1 MDRTSVVVITIIINS
16 LILACMAGI
25 VGYTVGRARAVKK
38 ISKEEEILFSY
49 RDIAVEAMPQLKNE
63 VLEHKLQKLDK
74 EFAKFLS
81 FS

>member
-1 MDRTSVVVITIIINS
+1 MDTASAVVITIIVNS

-63 VLEHKLQKLDK
+63 LLEHKLQKLDK

-81 FS
+81 SS

>member
-1 MDRTSVVVITIIINS
+1 MDTASVVVITIIINS

-49 RDIAVEAMPQLKNE
+49 RDIISSTPVEM
-63 VLEHKLQKLDK
+63 
-74 EFAKFLS
+74 LS
-81 FS
+81 Y

>member
-1 MDRTSVVVITIIINS
+1 MDTASVVVITIIVNS

-49 RDIAVEAMPQLKNE
+49 RDIIGSTPVEMLSYSVFPGLKLYPIP
-63 VLEHKLQKLDK
+63 V
-74 EFAKFLS
+74 
-81 FS
+81 

>member
-49 RDIAVEAMPQLKNE
+49 QDIAVEAMPQLKNE
-63 VLEHKLQKLDK
+63 LLEHKLQKLDK